1 MLDTCCCPGSQQEL
15 GFQFSSVQSLSHV
28 WLFVTPWTDCST
40 PGFPVH
46 HQLLEHTQ
54 THAHWV
60 SDAIEPSHPL
70 LSPCCPAFRLSQ
82 CHGFYQWV
90 GFSHQVAKVSEPQL
104 QHQSFQWI
112 FRINFLFNWLVWSSC
127 SSRDSQESPPAP
139 QFERI
144 ISLVLS
150 LLYGPIL
157 TSVHDYWKKT

>member
-1 MLDTCCCPGSQQEL
+1 MYQYQLI
-15 GFQFSSVQSLSHV
+15 QFSSSVVSNPLQHHESQHTRHPCPSP
-28 WLFVTPWTDCST
+28 TPRVYPNPCPLD
-40 PGFPVH
+40 
-46 HQLLEHTQ
+46 
-54 THAHWV
+54 WV
-60 SDAIEPSHPL
+60 RDAIQPSHPP
-70 LSPCCPAFRLSQ
+70 LSPSPPALNLSQ
-82 CHGFYQWV
+82 HQGLFQWV
-90 GFSHQVAKVSEPQL
+90 SYLHQVAKVSEPQL